1 MPPVPIGESPPTYV
15 FAQINPEIFP
25 VFVEPQTDAVPGEC
39 QGVQLDTGSVVHDFL
54 PQSKNFA

>member
-1 MPPVPIGESPPTYV
+1 MPPIPIGESPPTYV

-39 QGVQLDTGSVVHDFL
+39 QGVQLDTGNVVHDFL
-54 PQSKNFA
+54 P